1 MEFSGRYEVTTRRKG
16 AGVVH
21 QEAYDLRRRSMQLQA
36 EMLRAKLEVETA
48 IYSANLGVPSKP
60 TAAKCPACGSHE
72 FRTHNLV
79 RVCSYCR
86 CAA

>member
-1 MEFSGRYEVTTRRKG
+1 MIDLTTMTPQEYASQLKRTDTDCTVKIELIKLYGRCKPRFLGDPALEGRETYRPRKPATT
-16 AGVVH
+16 
-21 QEAYDLRRRSMQLQA
+21 
-36 EMLRAKLEVETA
+36 
-48 IYSANLGVPSKP
+48 
-60 TAAKCPACGSHE
+60 KCPACGSHE